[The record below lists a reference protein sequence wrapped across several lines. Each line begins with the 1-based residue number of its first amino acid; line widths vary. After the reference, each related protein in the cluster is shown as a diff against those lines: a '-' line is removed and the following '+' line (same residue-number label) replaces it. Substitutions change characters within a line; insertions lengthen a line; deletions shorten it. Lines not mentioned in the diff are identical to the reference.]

1 MASSIP
7 LPKRSLEECHRIM
20 TGPGAPWEYE
30 EKVIKGR
37 RVKTYKQL
45 PGSVRDFWLA
55 TKPFANREYIVYE
68 DERLT
73 FGAADAKIRHLA
85 SLFHQ
90 RGVRKGDRVAIAM
103 RNLPEWAL
111 SFFAAHMLGAVAV
124 AVNAWLS
131 PEAFAHCLE
140 LTQPRIVL
148 VDEERAKLLQDRIAP
163 LRRQGCKAFFVTR
176 SSQQIGAGLEK
187 LEDALRASPARDLPD
202 VNISP
207 EDPAIIFFTSGTMSM
222 PKGVLSTQRQFLTN
236 RLNTSSAQARA
247 ILRQGLD
254 LPAPDPKAPPRSVLL
269 TIPLFHVM
277 GCHSFLMLLTALGGK
292 IVLMRKFDP
301 VKASHIIRREGIT
314 SMGGVPHMV
323 MQLIEHLEPSGEL
336 KLDGFSFGGGPAST
350 RLPSDVKKKLPE
362 VSAAQGFG
370 LTGRLLRFYGMSGA
384 LLTAHV
390 MCAEVNSVATSFAG
404 DDYILRP
411 ASCGLAAPNV
421 DLKIIPPESKKPVSD
436 SPSLAPNE
444 IGEICIAG
452 ANVAEGYYNDEKA
465 TKEAFEADGW
475 FKSGDLGYL
484 DEDGFLYIADRAKDI
499 VRRLRPLRFDLLN
512 SLTRPFPAFA
522 ALPQIIR
529 SGENIS
535 SVSVENA
542 IFQHDA
548 VKEVAVVPVPCEVR
562 GEEIAAVIVLHPHS
576 SSSSSRR
583 AEPPTEHSVQALVAS
598 QLPKHC
604 VPALVV
610 FAEGELPRNATGK
623 VLKGEVKKVAV
634 SEWERRRA
642 NKAGRAKL

>member
-1 MASSIP
+1 MASSISP
-7 LPKRSLEECHRIM
+7 PKRSLEECHRIM

-37 RVKTYKQL
+37 RVKAYKQL
-45 PGSVRDFWLA
+45 PESVRDFWLA

-73 FGAADAKIRHLA
+73 FAAADAKIRHLA
-85 SLFHQ
+85 SLFHH

-140 LTQPRIVL
+140 LTQPRVVL
-148 VDEERAKLLQDRIAP
+148 IDEERAKLLQDRIDP
-163 LRRQGCKAFFVTR
+163 LRRKGCKAFLVAR
-176 SSQQIGAGLEK
+176 CGHRAGAGLEK
-187 LEDALRASPARDLPD
+187 LEDALQASPACDLPA
-202 VNISP
+202 VNISA

-301 VKASHIIRREGIT
+301 VKSSDIIRREGIT
-314 SMGGVPHMV
+314 SVGGVPHMV
-323 MQLIEHLEPSGEL
+323 MQLVEHLEPSGEL

-350 RLPSDVKKKLPE
+350 RLPGDVKKKLPD

-370 LTGRLLRFYGMSGA
+370 LT
-384 LLTAHV
+384 
-390 MCAEVNSVATSFAG
+390 EVNSVATSFAG
-404 DDYILRP
+404 NDYILRP

-465 TKEAFEADGW
+465 TKEVFEADGW

-484 DEDGFLYIADRAKDI
+484 DQDGFLYIADRAKDI
-499 VRRLRPLRFDLLN
+499 
-512 SLTRPFPAFA
+512 
-522 ALPQIIR
+522 IIR

-542 IFQHDA
+542 IFQHDV

-562 GEEIAAVIVLHPHS
+562 GEEVAAVVVLHP
-576 SSSSSRR
+576 SSSRR
-583 AEPPTEHSVQALVAS
+583 AEPPTEQSLQALVAS
-598 QLPKHC
+598 HLPKHC
-604 VPALVV
+604 VPALVLFV
-610 FAEGELPRNATGK
+610 EDELPRNATGK

-642 NKAGRAKL
+642 NKAGGAKL

>member
-73 FGAADAKIRHLA
+73 FGAADAKVRHLA
-85 SLFHQ
+85 SLFHH

-163 LRRQGCKAFFVTR
+163 LRRQGCKAFLVTR
-176 SSQQIGAGLEK
+176 SSHQVGAGLEK

-247 ILRQGLD
+247 ILRQGID

-370 LTGRLLRFYGMSGA
+370 LT
-384 LLTAHV
+384 
-390 MCAEVNSVATSFAG
+390 EVNSVATSFAG

-499 VRRLRPLRFDLLN
+499 
-512 SLTRPFPAFA
+512 
-522 ALPQIIR
+522 IIR

-562 GEEIAAVIVLHPHS
+562 GEEIAAVIVLHHH
-576 SSSSSRR
+576 SSSSRR

>member
-7 LPKRSLEECHRIM
+7 LLKRSLEECHRIM

-73 FGAADAKIRHLA
+73 FGTADAKVRHIA
-85 SLFHQ
+85 SLFHH
-90 RGVRKGDRVAIAM
+90 RGVRKGDRVVIAM

-176 SSQQIGAGLEK
+176 SSQQVGAGLEK

-370 LTGRLLRFYGMSGA
+370 LT
-384 LLTAHV
+384 
-390 MCAEVNSVATSFAG
+390 EVNSVATSFAG

-421 DLKIIPPESKKPVSD
+421 DLKIIPPESKKPVSHL
-436 SPSLAPNE
+436 PSLAPNE

-452 ANVAEGYYNDEKA
+452 ANVAEGYYHDEKA

-499 VRRLRPLRFDLLN
+499 
-512 SLTRPFPAFA
+512 
-522 ALPQIIR
+522 IIR

-576 SSSSSRR
+576 SSSSSSRR
-583 AEPPTEHSVQALVAS
+583 AAPPTEHSVQALVAA

-642 NKAGRAKL
+642 NTAGRAKL